1 MRFKFNFKRPGGAA
15 RARPGKS
22 WIVLGVAL
30 GIGTVAALATRS
42 FLTHQVEAIEA
53 RANGRKVAVVVA
65 KGDLPKGTLLSAATL
80 AVREI
85 PADYAHSAA
94 VAPENFERIDGQT
107 LAFPVKSGEMIL
119 WGLLEAQKAPT
130 FSARIEE
137 GRRAITVPVD
147 EINSISG
154 MLEPGDVIDLIFTV
168 DKLGRKRSAPLLQGV
183 QVMATGQRVVDD
195 TASGERRQFSTLTLN
210 TTPAQARDLI
220 AARESGKLTALLRN
234 PQDQGGLGT
243 ATTLAELMP
252 APPPPPQQPAA
263 PVFRPARIVP
273 VLYGGANA
281 AQSSEALRMAL
292 PEQPPAPPL
301 PSGLPQAAPAF
312 ESR

>member
-1 MRFKFNFKRPGGAA
+1 MRFKFNFKRPAGVA

-65 KGDLPKGTLLSAATL
+65 KGDLPKGALLSAATL

-130 FSARIEE
+130 FSARVEE

-168 DKLGRKRSAPLLQGV
+168 DQLGRKRSAPLLQGV

-195 TASGERRQFSTLTLN
+195 AASGERRQFSTLTLN

-252 APPPPPQQPAA
+252 APSPPPAA
-263 PVFRPARIVP
+263 PVYRPARIVP

-281 AQSSEALRMAL
+281 TQSPEALRMAL
-292 PEQPPAPPL
+292 PEQPPAPTL
-301 PSGLPQAAPAF
+301 PSGLPQAAPSF